1 MDFKINRQRSR
12 KSYQVE
18 GGKKPGSAGYGK
30 RFRQCILMKFLTF
43 KCLHRYI
50 QSCID
55 TQFEYLTA
63 ISHRV
68 SVLAR
73 DVYESIENKTIM
85 FKSSIVDKV
94 NIGHVSYYIDEVST
108 DMLESL

>member
-1 MDFKINRQRSR
+1 MKEEI
-12 KSYQVE
+12 
-18 GGKKPGSAGYGK
+18 KPGSAGYGK
-30 RFRQCILMKFLTF
+30 RFRHSILLKFLTF

-63 ISHRV
+63 ISRRV

-73 DVYESIENKTIM
+73 DVCESIENKTTIM
-85 FKSSIVDKV
+85 FKSPIVDKV

>member
-12 KSYQVE
+12 KSYQLE
-18 GGKKPGSAGYGK
+18 GGKKKPGSAGYGK
-30 RFRQCILMKFLTF
+30 RFRHSILLKFLNF

-73 DVYESIENKTIM
+73 DVCESIENKTTIM
-85 FKSSIVDKV
+85 FKSPIVDRV
-94 NIGHVSYYIDEVST
+94 NIGHVSY
-108 DMLESL
+108 L